1 MSAPPHAVEGKRVTW
16 GELFFDL
23 VFVFAITRIS
33 LSVHDDHTALGLVQA
48 FVTFLLVYW
57 VWVGAATQGNE
68 FDMDRA
74 RPRLVLF
81 AIGLCGLVMA
91 LSVTLAYDERGLAFA
106 LAYWVARG
114 LLVLGLMSRSR
125 AVLMPYTVSA
135 YITGPLLV
143 VGALL
148 PSPWRLV
155 VWAVAAA
162 LDLAMPTLRRRRL
175 SALHFDADHLAE
187 RYGLFVLI
195 ALGESIVAIGGP
207 VASSDHLGWLDLVA
221 VTVSFL
227 LVVGL
232 WWVYFHLAAGAM
244 RYALATAQVQ
254 FTVTRHVL
262 SYAHLS
268 FIWAVI
274 LVAVGMAE
282 TVAHPGETLGP
293 VVGALLVGGVALFL
307 ATFGYTRWMMFRLLS
322 RTRLTAALCTLAV
335 YPVALAAPALVALSL
350 LVVIVAALNAWELR
364 AAHLGRRVVPP
375 AAADRSRRNG

>member
-1 MSAPPHAVEGKRVTW
+1 MSAPAALPEGKRVSW
-16 GELFFDL
+16 AELFFDL
-23 VFVFAITRIS
+23 VFVFAVTRIS
-33 LSVHDDHTALGLVQA
+33 LFVHDEHTALGLVQA
-48 FVTFLLVYW
+48 FVAFLLVYW

-91 LSVTLAYDERGLAFA
+91 LSVTLAYDGRALAFA
-106 LAYWVARG
+106 VAYWAARALLVVG
-114 LLVLGLMSRSR
+114 LLARSRS
-125 AVLMPYTVSA
+125 VLMPYTVSA
-135 YITGPLLV
+135 YLTGPLLV

-155 VWAVAAA
+155 VWAGAAA
-162 LDLAMPTLRRRRL
+162 LDLAMPTLRRKRL
-175 SALHFDADHLAE
+175 SSLHFDADHLAE

-207 VASSDHLGWLDLVA
+207 VASNDHLGWLDVVA
-221 VTVSFL
+221 VGVSFL

-244 RYALATAQVQ
+244 RYALATAAVQ

-268 FIWAVI
+268 FIWAII

-282 TVAHPGETLGP
+282 TVAHPAAPLGP

-307 ATFGYTRWMMFRLLS
+307 ATFGYTRWMMFHLVS

-335 YPVALAAPALVALSL
+335 YPVAVFGPALVALLL
-350 LVVIVAALNAWELR
+350 LVVVVVALNVWELR
-364 AAHLGRRVVPP
+364 VTHLASRVVP
-375 AAADRSRRNG
+375 R